1 MAVGNVTVYIA
12 GRKMLLATKLDYD
25 AKYDNSTDDTFDG
38 KILTQGP
45 PTWTVKVSRIRSYNA
60 KFETELNNAIDS
72 AGDDGLPITCV
83 DDNLTA
89 LFSGCIIESQSMS
102 RDPKKKMT
110 ADFSFTAKDLE
121 EKWK

>member
-45 PTWTVKVSRIRSYNA
+45 ATWTVKVSRIRSYNA
-60 KFETELNNAIDS
+60 KFETELNNAIAN

-83 DDNLTA
+83 DDNLTV
-89 LFSGCIIESQSMS
+89 LCSGCIIESQSMS

-110 ADFSFTAKDLE
+110 ADFSFTAKELE